1 MKKRVGL
8 GRQRLQDER
17 DERIRVRKRGT
28 AGFGGSSLTSG
39 ASAGIVTAAISFARR
54 SNASEIV
61 PGLRSVQNS
70 NFFEM
75 TDFLEPPTGMGR
87 SVWVTVTILAV
98 GCIFIRCRGDLA
110 PLSREKSDPTAGHSR
125 AHRGYPDRAHRGD
138 HGRQSFRGAGGAQPV
153 PGARRRSLRPFTL
166 RVPSMLVQVIPP
178 ASERVDRVMS
188 PRTGCPARTRSTR
201 LLACLTL
208 AAPVPSHMLTCPRSL
223 STRRSR
229 TRA

>member
-8 GRQRLQDER
+8 GRQRLRDER

-87 SVWVTVTILAV
+87 KVYGEQSQIWRSVAFLFVSREIS
-98 GCIFIRCRGDLA
+98 R
-110 PLSREKSDPTAGHSR
+110 LSPEKSDPTAGHSR
-125 AHRGYPDRAHRGD
+125 AR
-138 HGRQSFRGAGGAQPV
+138 AQPTQ
-153 PGARRRSLRPFTL
+153 S
-166 RVPSMLVQVIPP
+166 
-178 ASERVDRVMS
+178 S
-188 PRTGCPARTRSTR
+188 PRRPWPTILSRSGRSPTRSRCATTQPPP
-201 LLACLTL
+201 LH
-208 AAPVPSHMLTCPRSL
+208 SPRSFDPGP
-223 STRRSR
+223 SYSSCFTSAW
-229 TRA
+229 TG

>member
-87 SVWVTVTILAV
+87 KCMGTVTILAV
-98 GCIFIRCRGDLA
+98 GCIFIRCRGDLV

-125 AHRGYPDRAHRGD
+125 AHRGYPELTEATMADNPFEERAE
-138 HGRQSFRGAGGAQPV
+138 PN
-153 PGARRRSLRPFTL
+153 PF
-166 RVPSMLVQVIPP
+166 QVRDDA
-178 ASERVDRVMS
+178 AS
-188 PRTGCPARTRSTR
+188 
-201 LLACLTL
+201 
-208 AAPVPSHMLTCPRSL
+208 APSL
-223 STRRSR
+223 SAFLRCWSKLFLLLPSAWTG
-229 TRA
+229 

>member
-87 SVWVTVTILAV
+87 KCKCYGNSHNFGGRLHFYSLPGRSRAS
-98 GCIFIRCRGDLA
+98 
-110 PLSREKSDPTAGHSR
+110 LSREKR
-125 AHRGYPDRAHRGD
+125 PDSGALQGSPRLP
-138 HGRQSFRGAGGAQPV
+138 RQSSPRRPWPTILSRSGRSPTRSRCATTQPPPLHSPRSFDAGPSYSSCFRARGPGDVTPNRL
-153 PGARRRSLRPFTL
+153 PGADSFNL
-166 RVPSMLVQVIPP
+166 
-178 ASERVDRVMS
+178 AS
-188 PRTGCPARTRSTR
+188 
-201 LLACLTL
+201 LTL
-208 AAPVPSHMLTCPRSL
+208 AAPVPSHTLTCPRSL